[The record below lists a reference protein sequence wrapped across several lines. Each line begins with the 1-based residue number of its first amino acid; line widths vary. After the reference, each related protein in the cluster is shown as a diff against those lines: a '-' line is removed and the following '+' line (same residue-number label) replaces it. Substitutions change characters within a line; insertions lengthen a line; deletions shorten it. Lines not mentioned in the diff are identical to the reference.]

1 MIKVHLDMLLVL
13 LNVTIE
19 PSNVRKKK
27 IKGTIKYDK
36 STVTCDIDITQ
47 CDIDITQCDNGA
59 VKCEKKL
66 SYHRT

>member
-47 CDIDITQCDNGA
+47 CDNGA

>member
-1 MIKVHLDMLLVL
+1 MLLVL

-19 PSNVRKKK
+19 PSNVGKKK
-27 IKGTIKYDK
+27 IKGTIEYDK
-36 STVTCDIDITQ
+36 STVTCDIDIA
-47 CDIDITQCDNGA
+47 QCDNGT

>member
-1 MIKVHLDMLLVL
+1 MLLVL

-47 CDIDITQCDNGA
+47 CDNGA